1 MGVISPLISS
11 PSSLCLVLSWLIPPA
26 TSSVDIDSSFART
39 DRDVDRVN
47 DDDAIDEMIEV
58 FVDDIMGDDII
69 PLVLD
74 VTVILWLFTPYEGIK
89 VNDDSVSMRVK
100 KHNNRIMV
108 R

>member
-1 MGVISPLISS
+1 
-11 PSSLCLVLSWLIPPA
+11 
-26 TSSVDIDSSFART
+26 
-39 DRDVDRVN
+39 VDRVN

-100 KHNNRIMV
+100 EHNNRIMV